1 MRSYLLLGVL
11 LASLAPSACLAQV
24 DLYDIDEV
32 QEFRLYFAESNWDDL
47 LDTLFLAGE
56 DERLTGDLTI
66 NGTLIPD
73 VGVRYKGYS
82 SYGSDRVKNPFNIKL
97 NHVHAGQRYQGV
109 DKLKLSNVI
118 QDPSFV
124 REALSYEVARK
135 YMPASR
141 ANYARVY
148 VNDVYIGLY
157 TNVESVNAEFT
168 DLHFATVCW

>member
-66 NGTLIPD
+66 NGT
-73 VGVRYKGYS
+73 
-82 SYGSDRVKNPFNIKL
+82 
-97 NHVHAGQRYQGV
+97 
-109 DKLKLSNVI
+109 
-118 QDPSFV
+118 
-124 REALSYEVARK
+124 
-135 YMPASR
+135 
-141 ANYARVY
+141 
-148 VNDVYIGLY
+148 
-157 TNVESVNAEFT
+157 
-168 DLHFATVCW
+168 